1 MARTLL
7 PLFFGSLALY
17 VVGAGGFD
25 LLTDDEV
32 RYAEAGR
39 QMLHTGDWVVPSYNG
54 EPRYQKPILFYWLQA
69 ASQALLGSTPFAAR
83 LPAALSGAL
92 TVVITGWLGLM
103 AGGRRVGWWS
113 GVGLA
118 VTGQMVLASRMALTD
133 TLLLLCVQGA
143 LAACLAAEAYPR
155 RARWFGTMFHVALG
169 LGLLAKGPVAVL
181 LPFGTLV
188 PWLAWRGELTATL
201 RRLSVPRG
209 MVVTLL
215 VAGPWYWAVHLA
227 TEGAFTTRF
236 LTQENLMRFTRVV
249 NDHHQPP
256 WFFLALLPCLVFPWA
271 TLIPTA
277 WRAAWPTARPASLA
291 AALPALWWWQ
301 ATFMVLFFSLS
312 GTKVWTYVLP
322 MQPALALL
330 LAQQWEQQRDRPRT
344 RAFALG
350 VALWAFLAVM
360 AVVGVSGLQPEHL
373 PPEGQS
379 WAVVAALQTAV
390 GGLALAALT
399 VWFFTR
405 GQTMQRCGLILVV
418 AVVAWYLLLVAKTVP
433 EVDRAWREP
442 IRELLAEIARY
453 PHARLATFEWHDLG
467 LNYLARRDH
476 IHHRRRGGEGD
487 LARWCREQALAF
499 VLVESHDV
507 HRLSEQPWYVW
518 RRVGRLVL
526 LANYPRSAFV
536 PQGGTSD
543 ALLPLDEAKQEQK
556 RDCPHGGRK
565 EAAEQVRG
573 GQAEETKNGA
583 AQDGADHAND

>member
-83 LPAALSGAL
+83 LPAALAGAL

-155 RARWFGTMFHVALG
+155 RARWFGAMFHLALG
-169 LGLLAKGPVAVL
+169 LGLLTKGPVAML
-181 LPFGTLV
+181 LPLGTLV

-201 RRLSVPRG
+201 RRLSWPQG
-209 MVVTLL
+209 MVVTLF

-227 TEGAFTTRF
+227 TDGAFTARF

-249 NDHHQPP
+249 NDHYQPP

-277 WRAAWPTARPASLA
+277 WRAAWPPARPASLA

-301 ATFMVLFFSLS
+301 ATFLVLFFSLS

-330 LAQQWEQQRDRPRT
+330 LAQQLELQRDQPRT

-350 VALWAFLAVM
+350 VASWAFLAVT
-360 AVVGVSGLQPEHL
+360 AVVGMSGLRPEHL
-373 PPEGQS
+373 PPEGRS

-399 VWFFTR
+399 VWFLTR
-405 GQTMQRCGLILVV
+405 GQTMQRCGWILVV

-433 EVDRAWREP
+433 EVDRAWRGP
-442 IRELLAEIARY
+442 IRELLAEVAPY

-467 LNYLARRDH
+467 LNYLARRNH

-487 LARWCREQALAF
+487 LARWCREQALTF
-499 VLVESHDV
+499 VLVEFHDL
-507 HRLSEQPWYVW
+507 HRLCEQPWHVW
-518 RRVGRLVL
+518 RHVGRLVL

-536 PQGGTSD
+536 PHGGTSD
-543 ALLPLDEAKQEQK
+543 ALLALDEAKQEEK
-556 RDCPHGGRK
+556 HDRPHRGSN

-573 GQAEETKNGA
+573 GQTEEAKNGA